1 MPEPQISAYRWWQ
14 IFLPDRGGWF
24 FCYLL
29 FGMLFV
35 RPELLLWDGGSCRH
49 IINGVLMLQTHNI
62 PRDNYTS
69 WANPNIECLTRSWL
83 ADFISG
89 AFYQQAHL
97 IGVVFICGAVI
108 ALGLTWSYQMGRA
121 RGLGLL
127 SGLLVLAVV
136 MATVGVHWS
145 ARSHVY
151 SYLPFLVVYYL
162 FFIAP
167 AGWWRVGV
175 GAVTMCLWTNA
186 HGSFAIGMGMIA
198 VKLAGDLYAL
208 VRRNPLAA
216 AEFKCDLLAG
226 VAAFLASCI
235 NPRGIGLYT
244 AVFGYLTNPNVVHKT
259 DEWRSFDIFA
269 GVGSFGFLVLLALV
283 LALLIKARK
292 VPSLAEAVLFCG
304 LVLGGFE
311 SMRLIPYAALIAMP
325 LTGPAWHELR
335 QRVRSQ
341 ENQASSDAPA
351 AVDGSSAPETDSKSG
366 SPASLKAKSN
376 GLARIVQLEERGEA
390 QEKNGL
396 KMSIACLAIALV
408 MGVVAMSASFFAVKD
423 FDAERLPVD
432 AVNYMQQHHI
442 AEQHGFN
449 YDNWGGYIY
458 FKTGERVDFKTG
470 ERVFI
475 DDWGDFLPPG
485 FIDQYLQ
492 IILTRPGWEKAFKQW
507 DFRWVLVPNESQL
520 AQMLSQSPDWQVA
533 EKDKTAVL
541 LVRKDGR

>member
-1 MPEPQISAYRWWQ
+1 MTEPQIPAYRWWQ

-49 IINGVLMLQTHNI
+49 IINGVKMLETHSI

-69 WANPNIECLTRSWL
+69 WVNPNIECLTRSWL

-97 IGVVFICGAVI
+97 IGVVFICGTVI
-108 ALGLTWSYQMGRA
+108 ALGLTWSYHMGRA

-151 SYLPFLVVYYL
+151 SYLPFLVLYYL
-162 FFIAP
+162 LFIAP
-167 AGWWRVGV
+167 FSWWRVGI
-175 GAVTMCLWTNA
+175 GALTMCLWTNA

-198 VKLAGDLYAL
+198 VKLAGDVYAL
-208 VRRNPLAA
+208 VRRNPTAA
-216 AEFKCDLLAG
+216 AEFKCDLIAG
-226 VAAFLASCI
+226 VAAFLASCL

-259 DEWRSFDIFA
+259 DEWRSFDLFA
-269 GVGSFGFLVLLALV
+269 GVGSFGFLILLALV
-283 LALLIKARK
+283 IALVIKTRK
-292 VPSLAEAVLFCG
+292 VPSLAESVLFIG

-311 SMRLIPYAALIAMP
+311 SMRLIPYAGLIAMP
-325 LTGPAWHELR
+325 FIGPAWHELR
-335 QRVRSQ
+335 QRVQSQ
-341 ENQASSDAPA
+341 PNEAPA
-351 AVDGSSAPETDSKSG
+351 QADTASTPARESKSKSAAG
-366 SPASLKAKSN
+366 SNPKPKLLAK
-376 GLARIVQLEERGEA
+376 IVRWEERGEA

-396 KMSIACLAIALV
+396 KMGIACLAIALI
-408 MGVVAMSASFFAVKD
+408 MGIVAMSTPFFAIND

-442 AEQHGFN
+442 AGHGFN

-458 FKTGERVDFKTG
+458 FKTGEPYFKTG

-492 IILTRPGWEKAFKQW
+492 ILLAQPGWEQRFKRWNFQ
-507 DFRWVLVPNESQL
+507 WVLVPNESQL
-520 AQMLSQSPDWQVA
+520 AQILSQTPDWQVA
-533 EKDKTAVL
+533 QKNKTAVL
-541 LVRKDGR
+541 LVRKEVR